1 MNDQPV
7 ERTRHIS
14 ITRTGADGMVS
25 QTEVHITAVHHRSV
39 DTGSAAASVQT
50 DVHIVTE
57 GDCFDPR
64 TCCDEREQALIA
76 ALRAYLRPDVAPECL
91 IALPR
96 PRLITAAAKISND
109 IYNKARLMYHQT
121 GLERSIRNAKNQA
134 LGRLPWLAAFLRRF
148 LRLRPRMPM
157 MDSFAAVKK

>member
-14 ITRTGADGMVS
+14 ITRTGPMAW
-25 QTEVHITAVHHRSV
+25 
-39 DTGSAAASVQT
+39 SARPKCISRRCIIVQWIPARPLRRQA

-91 IALPR
+91 IA
-96 PRLITAAAKISND
+96 RL
-109 IYNKARLMYHQT
+109 KATLDHCC
-121 GLERSIRNAKNQA
+121 GEDK
-134 LGRLPWLAAFLRRF
+134 
-148 LRLRPRMPM
+148 
-157 MDSFAAVKK
+157 

>member
-39 DTGSAAASVQT
+39 DTGSASASVQ
-50 DVHIVTE
+50 
-57 GDCFDPR
+57 
-64 TCCDEREQALIA
+64 DEREQALIA

-91 IALPR
+91 IA
-96 PRLITAAAKISND
+96 RL
-109 IYNKARLMYHQT
+109 KATLDHCC
-121 GLERSIRNAKNQA
+121 GEDK
-134 LGRLPWLAAFLRRF
+134 
-148 LRLRPRMPM
+148 
-157 MDSFAAVKK
+157 

>member
-39 DTGSAAASVQT
+39 DTGSASASVQA

-57 GDCFDPR
+57 GDCFDPVP
-64 TCCDEREQALIA
+64 A
-76 ALRAYLRPDVAPECL
+76 ATSV
-91 IALPR
+91 
-96 PRLITAAAKISND
+96 N
-109 IYNKARLMYHQT
+109 
-121 GLERSIRNAKNQA
+121 
-134 LGRLPWLAAFLRRF
+134 RR
-148 LRLRPRMPM
+148 
-157 MDSFAAVKK
+157 

>member
-14 ITRTGADGMVS
+14 ITRTAADGTVS

-64 TCCDEREQALIA
+64 TCCDERTGVDC
-76 ALRAYLRPDVAPECL
+76 RVACL
-91 IALPR
+91 
-96 PRLITAAAKISND
+96 
-109 IYNKARLMYHQT
+109 
-121 GLERSIRNAKNQA
+121 
-134 LGRLPWLAAFLRRF
+134 LA
-148 LRLRPRMPM
+148 PGCGTRMS
-157 MDSFAAVKK
+157 DSPAQGHA

>member
-14 ITRTGADGMVS
+14 ITRTAADGTVS

-76 ALRAYLRPDVAPECL
+76 ALRAYLRPDVAPDCL
-91 IALPR
+91 M
-96 PRLITAAAKISND
+96 
-109 IYNKARLMYHQT
+109 ARL
-121 GLERSIRNAKNQA
+121 
-134 LGRLPWLAAFLRRF
+134 
-148 LRLRPRMPM
+148 
-157 MDSFAAVKK
+157 

>member
-39 DTGSAAASVQT
+39 DTGSASASVQA

-76 ALRAYLRPDVAPECL
+76 DVAPECL
-91 IALPR
+91 IA
-96 PRLITAAAKISND
+96 RL
-109 IYNKARLMYHQT
+109 KATLDHCC
-121 GLERSIRNAKNQA
+121 GEDK
-134 LGRLPWLAAFLRRF
+134 
-148 LRLRPRMPM
+148 
-157 MDSFAAVKK
+157 

>member
-14 ITRTGADGMVS
+14 ITRTAADGTVS
-25 QTEVHITAVHHRSV
+25 QTE
-39 DTGSAAASVQT
+39 
-50 DVHIVTE
+50 VHIVTE

-91 IALPR
+91 M
-96 PRLITAAAKISND
+96 
-109 IYNKARLMYHQT
+109 ARLKATLDHCC
-121 GLERSIRNAKNQA
+121 GEDK
-134 LGRLPWLAAFLRRF
+134 
-148 LRLRPRMPM
+148 
-157 MDSFAAVKK
+157 

>member
-25 QTEVHITAVHHRSV
+25 QTESAYHGGCIIVQWYRS
-39 DTGSAAASVQT
+39 GSASVQA

-91 IALPR
+91 IA
-96 PRLITAAAKISND
+96 RL
-109 IYNKARLMYHQT
+109 KATLDHCC
-121 GLERSIRNAKNQA
+121 GEDK
-134 LGRLPWLAAFLRRF
+134 
-148 LRLRPRMPM
+148 
-157 MDSFAAVKK
+157 

>member
-39 DTGSAAASVQT
+39 DTGSASASVQA

-76 ALRAYLRPDVAPECL
+76 ALRATC
-91 IALPR
+91 
-96 PRLITAAAKISND
+96 
-109 IYNKARLMYHQT
+109 ARMWHP
-121 GLERSIRNAKNQA
+121 N
-134 LGRLPWLAAFLRRF
+134 
-148 LRLRPRMPM
+148 
-157 MDSFAAVKK
+157 V

>member
-14 ITRTGADGMVS
+14 ITRTGVDGMVS
-25 QTEVHITAVHHRSV
+25 QTEVHITA
-39 DTGSAAASVQT
+39 

-91 IALPR
+91 IA
-96 PRLITAAAKISND
+96 RL
-109 IYNKARLMYHQT
+109 KATLDHCC
-121 GLERSIRNAKNQA
+121 GEDK
-134 LGRLPWLAAFLRRF
+134 
-148 LRLRPRMPM
+148 
-157 MDSFAAVKK
+157 

>member
-1 MNDQPV
+1 MRLAPARHNSQASFR
-7 ERTRHIS
+7 ERRSDERSAGRAYSPYLHNPYGG
-14 ITRTGADGMVS
+14 RWLVS

-39 DTGSAAASVQT
+39 DTGSASASVQA

-91 IALPR
+91 
-96 PRLITAAAKISND
+96 
-109 IYNKARLMYHQT
+109 
-121 GLERSIRNAKNQA
+121 
-134 LGRLPWLAAFLRRF
+134 
-148 LRLRPRMPM
+148 
-157 MDSFAAVKK
+157 

>member
-1 MNDQPV
+1 MDDQPV

-14 ITRTGADGMVS
+14 ITRTAADG
-25 QTEVHITAVHHRSV
+25 TVHITAVHHRSV
-39 DTGSAAASVQT
+39 DTGSASASVQT

-91 IALPR
+91 M
-96 PRLITAAAKISND
+96 
-109 IYNKARLMYHQT
+109 ARLKATLDHCC
-121 GLERSIRNAKNQA
+121 GEDK
-134 LGRLPWLAAFLRRF
+134 
-148 LRLRPRMPM
+148 
-157 MDSFAAVKK
+157 

>member
-39 DTGSAAASVQT
+39 IFSRSAVRLPVLSPKAASSAGYCASSASASVQA

-91 IALPR
+91 IA
-96 PRLITAAAKISND
+96 RL
-109 IYNKARLMYHQT
+109 KATLDHCC
-121 GLERSIRNAKNQA
+121 GEDK
-134 LGRLPWLAAFLRRF
+134 
-148 LRLRPRMPM
+148 
-157 MDSFAAVKK
+157 